1 MDKISFEDRQ
11 LFEALHDSRVKANE
25 VFNQRAFR
33 GVKPNVVDKYAE
45 TAHFVYELLQN
56 ADDANATEVT
66 IILQS
71 DRLLFKHNGTKHFD
85 ITSEEDERVGDIN
98 SITGIGNS
106 SKENT
111 QNKIGKFGV
120 GFKAVFQYT
129 DTPEIYDDA
138 FKFKI
143 EDLIIPTL
151 IENDYP
157 NRESGETL
165 FVLPFRNPQKSFR
178 EIQSRLESLK
188 NPILFLR
195 HLKRIIWSIESD
207 ADKINV
213 FKVYNKSLI
222 EKQTYKDIT
231 LEKYRL
237 INASREDYLFLFS
250 KDVSIQA
257 NDGRTHIFPI
267 YVGFYYN
274 EQDKCLITKGTQNI
288 YCFFPTKESFNTC
301 FISHA
306 PFLLTENRQNIKRD
320 EKLNIYLLKS
330 LASLAVDSVLAL
342 RDYGIKHEQ
351 LLIDE
356 NIVDIVPQYES
367 GYYDTENLIFE
378 EPMENAFRDMIG
390 SESILLS
397 RNGKYLSL

>member
-1 MDKISFEDRQ
+1 M
-11 LFEALHDSRVKANE
+11 
-25 VFNQRAFR
+25 
-33 GVKPNVVDKYAE
+33 
-45 TAHFVYELLQN
+45 
-56 ADDANATEVT
+56 
-66 IILQS
+66 
-71 DRLLFKHNGTKHFD
+71 
-85 ITSEEDERVGDIN
+85 
-98 SITGIGNS
+98 
-106 SKENT
+106 
-111 QNKIGKFGV
+111 
-120 GFKAVFQYT
+120 
-129 DTPEIYDDA
+129 
-138 FKFKI
+138 
-143 EDLIIPTL
+143 
-151 IENDYP
+151 
-157 NRESGETL
+157 
-165 FVLPFRNPQKSFR
+165 
-178 EIQSRLESLK
+178 
-188 NPILFLR
+188 R

-330 LASLAVDSVLAL
+330 LAFLAVDSVLAL

-397 RNGKYLSL
+397 RNGKYLSLEDAYISTNAMLELLTQQQFVFLRKNSDEVDEEDISENIDFLKWELIMKLNKIEDESGYYSDINEYSIEDFGMD